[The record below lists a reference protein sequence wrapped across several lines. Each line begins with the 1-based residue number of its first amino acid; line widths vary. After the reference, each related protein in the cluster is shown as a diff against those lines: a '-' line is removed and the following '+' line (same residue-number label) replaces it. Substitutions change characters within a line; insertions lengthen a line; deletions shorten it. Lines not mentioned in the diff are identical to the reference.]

1 MSRPVVWQVVTFEY
15 PEGSPFPRLYGVH
28 GVFASEGSAQA
39 ARERCN
45 RAYREMGQ
53 EDAYYADV
61 REYRV
66 HP

>member
-1 MSRPVVWQVVTFEY
+1 MSDQLVWQVVTFEY
-15 PEGSPFPRLYGVH
+15 PEGSLLPRLYGVH
-28 GVFASEGSAQA
+28 GVFATEESAQA

-66 HP
+66 QS

>member
-1 MSRPVVWQVVTFEY
+1 MSERTVWMVVTFEY

-28 GVFASEGSAQA
+28 GVFATEESAQQETA
-39 ARERCN
+39 RCN
-45 RAYREMGQ
+45 RMYREMGQ